1 LYGKDSKEVSAN
13 ISRETVIKYMDGII
27 DELMF
32 KIKEHLFLVRK
43 EFEIKMGVYY
53 NSKPVEKI
61 RLGLSGIDKC
71 LE

>member
-1 LYGKDSKEVSAN
+1 
-13 ISRETVIKYMDGII
+13 
-27 DELMF
+27 MF

>member
-1 LYGKDSKEVSAN
+1 
-13 ISRETVIKYMDGII
+13 MDGII